1 MSILYIIIGIVLL
14 VCPGEAISIAMTIA
28 GVVFVVSGILEL
40 IRKNVLGGI
49 ISLVIGIAI
58 LVLGWALAEIVL
70 LVLGILIAIKGVI
83 ALLEALKKRKTT
95 VLDILFPVLT
105 IAVGVMLA
113 FGNGLDIMILI
124 VGVLLMV
131 DGILG
136 LLNTLKK

>member
-1 MSILYIIIGIVLL
+1 MKRSTFLLPDEELSEVAAQYHYDSGSGQYIP
-14 VCPGEAISIAMTIA
+14 CS
-28 GVVFVVSGILEL
+28 
-40 IRKNVLGGI
+40 
-49 ISLVIGIAI
+49 
-58 LVLGWALAEIVL
+58 
-70 LVLGILIAIKGVI
+70 KGVQITKFGSKYESGGGGCISTVDDYI
-83 ALLEALKKRKTT
+83 AFLEALKKRKTT